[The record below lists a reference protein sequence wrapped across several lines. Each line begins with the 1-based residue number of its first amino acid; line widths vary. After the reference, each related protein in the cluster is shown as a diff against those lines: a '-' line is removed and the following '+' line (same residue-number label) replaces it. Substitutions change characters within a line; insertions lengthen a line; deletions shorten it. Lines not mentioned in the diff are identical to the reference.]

1 MVDYYMILNV
11 KREASLEEIR
21 KAYYFLARRYHPDN
35 AGAEAREMFE
45 TVRKAHEVLSD
56 PKKREEYDHSL
67 RSVRRA
73 NGRAVKNRKVD
84 NYFGTVSD
92 TFEPEK
98 INRFFDSFP
107 DVGKPENYRSLF
119 RPVRGAVSPAEHIY
133 WPKNDRNGK

>member
-1 MVDYYMILNV
+1 MVDYYMVLNV

-45 TVRKAHEVLSD
+45 TVRRAHEVLSD
-56 PKKREEYDHSL
+56 PKKREQYDQRL
-67 RSVRRA
+67 RSVRRT
-73 NGRAVKNRKVD
+73 NGKAVKNRKVD
-84 NYFGTVSD
+84 NYFGTISD

-107 DVGKPENYRSLF
+107 EGGEPENYRRLF
-119 RPVRGAVSPAEHIY
+119 RPAGDIASPAENIFR
-133 WPKNDRNGK
+133 PKNGRNEG